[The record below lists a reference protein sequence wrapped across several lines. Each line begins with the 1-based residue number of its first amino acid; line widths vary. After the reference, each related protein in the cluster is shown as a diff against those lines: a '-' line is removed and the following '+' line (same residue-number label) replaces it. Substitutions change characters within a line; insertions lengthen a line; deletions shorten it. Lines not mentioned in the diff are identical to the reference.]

1 MMGGWGFVG
10 AAYGIVWGAIVVYL
24 FSLKRRYQQAATEL
38 DQLRSTEATAGD
50 EKK

>member
-1 MMGGWGFVG
+1 MGGWGFVA

-24 FSLKRRYQQAATEL
+24 WSLKLRYNQAATEV
-38 DQLRSTEATAGD
+38 DRLRSSEATAGD

>member
-1 MMGGWGFVG
+1 MGGWGFVA

-24 FSLKRRYQQAATEL
+24 LALKRRYYQAAMEL
-38 DQLRSTEATAGD
+38 DRLRASEALVRN

>member
-1 MMGGWGFVG
+1 MGGWGFVL

-24 FSLKRRYQQAATEL
+24 LSLKRRYNQAAAEL
-38 DQLRSTEATAGD
+38 EQLRSTEATASD

>member
-1 MMGGWGFVG
+1 MGGWGFVA

-24 FSLKRRYQQAATEL
+24 FSLKRRYNQAAAGL
-38 DQLRSTEATAGD
+38 DQLRSSEATTGD

>member
-1 MMGGWGFVG
+1 MGGWGFVA

-24 FSLKRRYQQAATEL
+24 FALKRRYSQAALEL
-38 DQLRSTEATAGD
+38 DRLRRSEAGTTD